1 MPEHGCGRPSVARG
15 DRESAVAPALSP
27 SAAGPSPACTLCGGP
42 IAGVPATVPHL
53 VVAGG
58 RLRAEVRPACPG
70 CARAVG
76 GVGRAG
82 QEARR

>member
-1 MPEHGCGRPSVARG
+1 MR
-15 DRESAVAPALSP
+15 DRP
-27 SAAGPSPACTLCGGP
+27 SAAPADRGPAGDLASLACALCGGP
-42 IAGVPATVPHL
+42 IAGQPATIPHL

-76 GVGRAG
+76 GGEMAG